1 MPVVFPLLSTAF
13 KRFWRDEKG
22 VLVAELALVLPV
34 FVWSIIGM
42 FTYWDAFKS
51 LNMSQKAAYTVSDL
65 IAREKKPVDSAYL
78 NGMHDVMQYLVGND
92 LPVTM
97 RITSITYSGV
107 RSRFEVIWSRS
118 PYSGTTALTTTTL
131 QSFKDRIPAM
141 SDGDSVVL
149 VETWTDFEPAFQ
161 SYVGAQQFSDFI
173 ITRPRFV
180 PKVCLKNVAC

>member
-1 MPVVFPLLSTAF
+1 MSVVSPLLSAVL

-42 FTYWDAFKS
+42 YTYWDAFKS
-51 LNMSQKAAYTVSDL
+51 LNISQKAAYTVSDL
-65 IAREKKPVDSAYL
+65 IAREKQPVTTAYL
-78 NGMHDVMQYLVGND
+78 DGMHDVMKYLVGDD

-97 RITSITYSGV
+97 RITSITFSGV
-107 RSRFEVIWSRS
+107 RDRFEVIWSRS
-118 PYSGTTALTTTTL
+118 PHSGTAALTTTTL
-131 QSFKDRIPAM
+131 QAYKDKIPEM

-149 VETWTDFEPAFQ
+149 VETWAQFTPAFQ
-161 SYVGAQQFSDFI
+161 NYVGAKEFSDFI

-180 PKVCLKNVAC
+180 PKICLKDVAC